1 MIKHYRTEN
10 GKIFE
15 NESFENGGWIK
26 AVAPTYE
33 ESVSLANQFDIDIA
47 DIRAAMDDEES
58 SRVDVSNDY
67 TLIVVDIPTIEVRHD
82 QDSYTTIPL
91 GIIITD
97 EAIITVCSEET
108 PVLEYFVKNN
118 VKEFSTKK
126 QMRFVYQILNK
137 TCMVYQNYLRVIDKK
152 RTEIE
157 ERIRTSTEDS
167 DLIALHEL
175 ESTLVYFATSLRAD
189 GAIIERLSRY
199 GKIRQYPEDKELL
212 EDVIVENKQAI
223 EMTVIYKDILNGTR
237 EYLSTILDNRL
248 NTVMKYL
255 AAITIVMSIPNIISG
270 LYGMNVAS
278 KWVPLA
284 ATAFGFEIII
294 GVIVVL
300 CIISIFVLRKIK
312 ML

>member
-1 MIKHYRTEN
+1 MIKYYRTEN
-10 GKIFE
+10 GKIQE
-15 NESFENGGWIK
+15 YKSFEKGGWIK

-33 ESVSLANQFDIDIA
+33 ESVNLANEFNIDIA

-58 SRVDVSNDY
+58 SRVDVSNEY
-67 TLIVVDIPTIEVRHD
+67 TLIVVDIPTTDVRNE
-82 QDSYTTIPL
+82 QDTYATIPL
-91 GIIITD
+91 GLIITE
-97 EAIITVCSEET
+97 EAIITVCAEET

-118 VKEFSTKK
+118 VKGFSTKK

-137 TCMVYQNYLRVIDKK
+137 NFMVYQNYLRVIDKK

-157 ERIRTSTEDS
+157 ERIHDATEDS

-175 ESTLVYFATSLRAD
+175 ESTLVYFATSLRTG

-199 GKIRQYPEDKELL
+199 GKIKQYPEDAELL
-212 EDVIVENKQAI
+212 EDVMVENRQAI

-237 EYLSTILDNRL
+237 ELLSTIIDNRL

-255 AAITIVMSIPNIISG
+255 AAITIVMSVPNIISG

-278 KWVPLA
+278 NWVPLS
-284 ATAFGFEIII
+284 ATAFGFEIIC
-294 GVIVVL
+294 G
-300 CIISIFVLRKIK
+300 IILIICAITIFILRKIK